1 MIFEPLC
8 LVPSENV
15 IGNDEYAARVLLAYH
30 WPTTSDSYGYLDLV
44 LTSGAIEDVPIFGN
58 KWFQ

>member
-1 MIFEPLC
+1 
-8 LVPSENV
+8 VPSENV